1 MTHYIF
7 IETDNNNKIN
17 GSGECKRLDENI
29 YNFEATEEFYEEFS
43 EMPEKYIAVPHEEE
57 VEVPDF
63 ETVEEEYEVEVP
75 DEVNGEQTDNE
86 EEIEPIQPTY
96 HTETRTREVE
106 RQTGSHIETIT
117 VYEIVINPNWEEEQ
131 AEKERQRLDALFLT
145 PADVE
150 RALYKA
156 KGMDF
161 EDLKALIAQRA
172 PQIDMKALAIEFRAN
187 NFYRGVV
194 VGGMRLIDTVG
205 ALLGYTPQDMNY
217 LFEHKEL
224 PANES

>member
-29 YNFEATEEFYEEFS
+29 YNFEATDEFYEEFS
-43 EMPEKYIAVPHEEE
+43 EMPEKYIAAPHEEE

-75 DEVNGEQTDNE
+75 DEVNGETVNGEQTDNE

-131 AEKERQRLDALFLT
+131 AEKERQRINNLTMTPLDFIVCLQTFGLT
-145 PADVE
+145 LEQINAYLESHLDVKMQLTYCNNVYCGVAKSMMPITVPISEETQITITEEMVE
-150 RALYKA
+150 R
-156 KGMDF
+156 M
-161 EDLKALIAQRA
+161 
-172 PQIDMKALAIEFRAN
+172 FRAK
-187 NFYRGVV
+187 Y
-194 VGGMRLIDTVG
+194 D
-205 ALLGYTPQDMNY
+205 
-217 LFEHKEL
+217 E
-224 PANES
+224 